1 MTHYY
6 ERIQIECPLSI
17 KKTAD
22 VFLAEDNRSS
32 RDSEVKHFCPFRF
45 WRSESN
51 LFANKFTLNSNI
63 NRSLPQENDKNLSYL
78 RR

>member
-17 KKTAD
+17 KKTAN

-32 RDSEVKHFCPFRF
+32 RDSEVNTSAHFAFGEAKVIYLPI
-45 WRSESN
+45 N
-51 LFANKFTLNSNI
+51 LL
-63 NRSLPQENDKNLSYL
+63 
-78 RR
+78 